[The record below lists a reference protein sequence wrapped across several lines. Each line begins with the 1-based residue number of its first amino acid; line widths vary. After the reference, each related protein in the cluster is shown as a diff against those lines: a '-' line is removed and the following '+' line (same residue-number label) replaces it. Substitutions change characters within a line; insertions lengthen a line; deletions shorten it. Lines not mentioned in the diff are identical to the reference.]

1 MQKLQIVS
9 SPCREAR
16 YMTSFRFSTCVG
28 MNSAHLTLRADKGP
42 KSQAEVLIRTQMC
55 QPNQCSGHLLA
66 RQLGQHICMCCG
78 AKECGHMTF
87 DKTASCAMRP
97 ACLIEVLE
105 ALVPHLA
112 QQFSILVQGQ
122 FPRAISKAIL
132 RHSSLQVSWD
142 PDILVQRLCSNGPD

>member
-1 MQKLQIVS
+1 
-9 SPCREAR
+9 
-16 YMTSFRFSTCVG
+16 
-28 MNSAHLTLRADKGP
+28 
-42 KSQAEVLIRTQMC
+42 
-55 QPNQCSGHLLA
+55 
-66 RQLGQHICMCCG
+66 
-78 AKECGHMTF
+78 MTF

-97 ACLIEVLE
+97 ACLIDVLE